1 MGFYHRLK
9 KFLLAEKD
17 SISIIIIW
25 NCYLNMKEKK
35 KITRGMEIPIFRLEK
50 MMPIIWISFL
60 NAADE
65 TIHNVVSLHCHAS
78 CIYATVNL
86 SGKYK
91 ILR

>member
-1 MGFYHRLK
+1 
-9 KFLLAEKD
+9 
-17 SISIIIIW
+17 
-25 NCYLNMKEKK
+25 MKEKK

-50 MMPIIWISFL
+50 MMPIIWITFL

-65 TIHNVVSLHCHAS
+65 KIHNVVSLHCHDS
-78 CIYATVNL
+78 CIYATANL